1 MKKLVKQV
9 VSILTVAALAVGM
22 TACGSSS
29 SNSSNSSNSTT
40 AQSSSSDKKT
50 IKIGSIAYNQDEV
63 LAQPAI
69 DKLKE
74 EGYEVESLVFENATV
89 MNEAILEGS
98 LDATLHEHQPWLDA
112 YNKANGTDLVMLTPY
127 IHYNQF
133 SLMSDKYDKVEDI
146 PDGAEIV
153 VSDDSA
159 NQARGL
165 LFLQEL
171 GLIKLKD
178 GVDFPTTLDVTENP
192 HNFKL
197 TVVQHHQV
205 VKSLQDV
212 DACLTSTFLLYS
224 NGGGKDEIVAT
235 SDDLTDYGVGFVV
248 RSKDVNSD
256 WAKALVD
263 AYSSKETSDEIDKIF
278 NGGFVSGYDV
288 QNKDK

>member
-1 MKKLVKQV
+1 MKIRK
-9 VSILTVAALAVGM
+9 SIAIITVIAATAALATGVSAD
-22 TACGSSS
+22 TSAE
-29 SNSSNSSNSTT
+29 
-40 AQSSSSDKKT
+40 KKT

-63 LAQPAI
+63 LAQPAVEA
-69 DKLKE
+69 LE
-74 EGYEVESLVFENATV
+74 EQGYTVESLVFENATV

-112 YNKANGTDLVMLTPY
+112 YNEAKGTDLVMLTPY

-133 SLMSDKYDKVEDI
+133 SLMSEKYDSVDEI

-153 VSDDSA
+153 LSDDSA

-171 GLIKLKD
+171 GLISLMD
-178 GVDFPTTLDVTENP
+178 GVEFPTTLDVTENP

-205 VKSLQDV
+205 VKSLPDV

-248 RSKDVNSD
+248 AKENADSD
-256 WAKALVD
+256 WAKALTE
-263 AYSSKETSDEIDKIF
+263 AYSTKETAEEIDKIF
-278 NGGFVSGYDV
+278 DGGYIPAYGYEAED
-288 QNKDK
+288 

>member
-1 MKKLVKQV
+1 MKKIVKQV
-9 VSILTVAALAVGM
+9 VSLLTVATLIVGM
-22 TACGSSS
+22 SACSSS
-29 SNSSNSSNSTT
+29 SSSDNKSTT
-40 AQSSSSDKKT
+40 AASTSSDKKT

-89 MNEAILEGS
+89 MNEAIQEGS

-224 NGGGKDEIVAT
+224 NGGGEDEIVAT
-235 SDDLTDYGVGFVV
+235 SKDLTDYGVGFVV
-248 RSKDVNSD
+248 RSEDKDSD

-263 AYSSKETSDEIDKIF
+263 AYSSKETSDEIAKIF
-278 NGGFVSGYDV
+278 NGGFVPGYDV
-288 QNKDK
+288 QNK